1 MVTGQQVFNMALALM
16 DEVTESG
23 TIASESADNYKAKAL
38 VILTQLHAE
47 LSPITSTP
55 VVFTNLSQQVT
66 IDDRIALLALP
77 YGLASQLLLIENN
90 YELATFYNN
99 QYEEMKKKK
108 TTKIEKIT
116 DVYGVKYEVSE

>member
-23 TIASESADNYKAKAL
+23 TIASESTDNYKTKAL
-38 VILTQLHAE
+38 VILTQLHTE
-47 LSPITSTP
+47 LSSVTSAP
-55 VVFTNLSQQVT
+55 VVFTDLSQELT

-90 YELATFYNN
+90 YEQATFYNN
-99 QYEEMKKKK
+99 QYEELKRKK